1 MSGRELHVYLF
12 RAETSENDV
21 KTWKLAVPCCLLLL
35 VMNCGGESHLTIEL
49 PDSAGAVRFSSS
61 GRRLFVVW
69 TDREGSG
76 ERDSVIAGYETGSWT
91 KVIKFP
97 GYVTFV
103 AMCEDDDVV
112 VAQQDVPGE
121 ENGDDVVFWRLST
134 GTELARYHL
143 PAYFA
148 PVRRSCQRE
157 SNLLFMQTDMR
168 TLAAF
173 DVGSG
178 KVVRRYV
185 AGNDWEEFE
194 LQPKW
199 DRLVLVGWYEAE
211 AWVYRLSS
219 GEFLGKVDLWPD
231 DRPAAFMGWG
241 YAMMDDE
248 HLAIGIQGIKDGASG
263 AYVVVGN
270 VADLTIEGEYYLGGI
285 EMNDVDVMKEG
296 DGIVLAYTNHANAM
310 CGEVW
315 WIDTR
320 SGEKGIGIDFCEVAD
335 GRNFD
340 AVTIPEIGV
349 FLVLDRSPR
358 EDPLEESVWVYDYPG
373 FEFIKE
379 AVSKVPYY
387 DIVRSPSRRLSLE
400 TSPPTEQVG
409 FFDWDTLEYREHFR
423 LCKGVAGG
431 SRYQAIDRTGR
442 WVALLCNGEKPSY
455 GPDETEWKPPI
466 GAGVAV
472 VDLDEYSSHVPE
484 CEDRSYLQC
493 GADGSVHWYDSCGND
508 QGVALECDAEHAT
521 GCENLSAHH
530 AACVC
535 AGDWDPH
542 FGCRVCRGHLDP
554 ATDCT
559 ECQPHWSDVAN
570 DCLTCPGNWDV
581 LQNCS
586 ACVGNWDEG
595 QDCLGCRG
603 HWDPATGCTECLP
616 HWRDAGD
623 DCGGCSSNWDI
634 GQECNACLPGW
645 YGDDCQFWYCEGQAV
660 AEGRFAEPV
669 VYPPNG
675 NLNGHELQAADF
687 NGDGLLDIAVVG
699 TSESGRG
706 QLEMYLG
713 NGAFASDPQRIF
725 SPGSSREIS
734 TKAATVAAADL
745 DGDTFLDLAVTD
757 SNLGEV
763 IILLGDGQG
772 GFLDGTGYAA
782 CDGAYATVIFDTDGD
797 SVVDIVVTCR
807 EEERVV
813 VLRGNGD
820 GTFSFSGDYPVGEK
834 PEGVVADD
842 IDGNGIID
850 LLVSSGAVDG
860 FWVLWGGGS
869 AGQGDGTF
877 SAPLYYESGGWGR
890 NSLVTG
896 DFNADGATDVV
907 AASHELYVYLN
918 DGGGGLVLTATYHI
932 PISPRSLATVDID
945 NDGILDLAVG
955 EMYYSSLV
963 LLRGNGQQGT
973 GDGTFTMGERYDLES
988 VPNTV
993 SSGDFNNDGIVDLLL
1008 LTTSDDLV
1016 LLLGTGECR

>member
-1 MSGRELHVYLF
+1 MKKELLVAIVMSLF
-12 RAETSENDV
+12 ICGGCDSDV
-21 KTWKLAVPCCLLLL
+21 KVIRLPGISISHLFSASGELL
-35 VMNCGGESHLTIEL
+35 VANWRKIEDGKYVGRYSNIYQTGTWERVASIKHAGNWDTCISMCSDEVVICREEIDESNASVDLVIIRISDNMELNRFAMAPNWYPRATCMRPGNLTVVDVGPGTIKAL
-49 PDSAGAVRFSSS
+49 DSSS
-61 GRRLFVVW
+61 GEVVRVYKAGGMEEEYQGFTKYTPFVV
-69 TDREGSG
+69 
-76 ERDSVIAGYETGSWT
+76 
-91 KVIKFP
+91 
-97 GYVTFV
+97 
-103 AMCEDDDVV
+103 
-112 VAQQDVPGE
+112 QQQE
-121 ENGDDVVFWRLST
+121 
-134 GTELARYHL
+134 
-143 PAYFA
+143 
-148 PVRRSCQRE
+148 
-157 SNLLFMQTDMR
+157 
-168 TLAAF
+168 
-173 DVGSG
+173 
-178 KVVRRYV
+178 
-185 AGNDWEEFE
+185 
-194 LQPKW
+194 
-199 DRLVLVGWYEAE
+199 DRLVWIDLYEAVL
-211 AWVYRLSS
+211 WVYRLSTGKLLRRIDMWPYDEKYS
-219 GEFLGKVDLWPD
+219 LGVSYEFMDNDQLALGVLGGKQE
-231 DRPAAFMGWG
+231 G
-241 YAMMDDE
+241 
-248 HLAIGIQGIKDGASG
+248 SG
-263 AYVVVGN
+263 AYIVL
-270 VADLTIEGEYYLGGI
+270 ADISELAVRGEYYLGPY
-285 EMNDVDVMKEG
+285 DLHDTFVMEPG
-296 DGIVLAYTNHANAM
+296 DGTLLVSTHEPSAM
-310 CGEVW
+310 CGEIRW
-315 WIDTR
+315 LDTTTGE
-320 SGEKGIGIDFCEVAD
+320 SGVGLDLCELGSGD
-335 GRNFD
+335 NFG
-340 AVTIPEIGV
+340 VSRIPERDV
-349 FLVLDRSPR
+349 FLVLNRPR
-358 EDPLEESVWVYDYPG
+358 GGGTGPEESYELYEYPTYSY
-373 FEFIKE
+373 IKDVFT
-379 AVSKVPYY
+379 AIPYY
-387 DIVRSPSRRLSLE
+387 IGVKSVSRGLTAWDSYYNDHI
-400 TSPPTEQVG
+400 G
-409 FFDWDTLEYREHFR
+409 IFDWDKLDYTTDFHV
-423 LCKGVAGG
+423 CKNISQSGQELSV
-431 SRYQAIDRTGR
+431 SPEGR
-442 WVALLCNGEKPSY
+442 WLAVDCEGEEL
-455 GPDETEWKPPI
+455 GDPDDGIPEPPV

-472 VDLDEYSSHVPE
+472 VDLDKYSSHVPE

-508 QGVALECDAEHAT
+508 QGVALECEEAHST

-535 AGDWDPH
+535 AGNWDPH

-820 GTFSFSGDYPVGEK
+820 GTFSFSGSYPVGEK
-834 PEGVVADD
+834 PEGIVADD

-973 GDGTFTMGERYDLES
+973 GDGTFTMGERYDLDS

-993 SSGDFNNDGIVDLLL
+993 SSGDFNSDGIVDLLL